1 MKKPMFSIVA
11 FLLFSVMGLAQ
22 QQSCCQISATDAMV
36 RFVTDAEFVASH
48 EAPLPYVYEGKDGK
62 MITFKTADG
71 QTASAFELKA
81 KTKSDKYLF
90 VFQEWWG
97 LNDHIKRESEKY
109 YNDLGGTVNVLAL
122 DMFDGKIAADPE
134 TAGKYMG
141 EAKPERL
148 NAITKGAIAHA
159 GSKAKIATVGW
170 CFGGGRSLQA
180 ALLGGK
186 QTVGCVM
193 YYGMPEKDVTRLKTL
208 NTDVLGIF
216 ATQDKWINSEVKA
229 QFEKDMK
236 AAGKKATVKSF
247 DADHGFANPSNPVYN
262 KEKAAE
268 AYSLSIGYLKGKL
281 KV

>member
-1 MKKPMFSIVA
+1 MFSIAA

-22 QQSCCQISATDAMV
+22 QQSCCQISATDAMA

-148 NAITKGAIAHA
+148 DAITKGAIAYA
-159 GSKAKIATVGW
+159 GNKAKIATVGW

-193 YYGMPEKDVTRLKTL
+193 YYGMPEKDVARLKTL

-216 ATQDKWINSEVKA
+216 ATQDKWINTEVKT
-229 QFEKDMK
+229 QFAKDMK